1 MGTHT
6 RTAVK
11 ARSSGLVNARVA
23 AAEDRLRILGS
34 DHIDMVCRP
43 HLAGNNESCTLSNTS
58 ASDYYVMLRGYAAYS
73 GVTLVGSF

>member
-1 MGTHT
+1 
-6 RTAVK
+6 
-11 ARSSGLVNARVA
+11 
-23 AAEDRLRILGS
+23 
-34 DHIDMVCRP
+34 MVCRP